1 MAHATPR
8 QRQGEIMNLSLS
20 NLFQKL
26 TSACQRRSPVRTAP
40 RAYLRVEPLD
50 ERLVPT
56 AHVMGDV
63 LGLGPYP
70 LGGSLTVWSETF
82 AKGSA
87 TFNASFVDDA
97 NLAFFKVTGQLT
109 PQGGGRNTMTFSGAI
124 PGETVNFKGL
134 VNGKTLH
141 ARGRLERIMSR
152 QILYTRVFGYFQP
165 EPQ

>member
-1 MAHATPR
+1 
-8 QRQGEIMNLSLS
+8 MNLSLS
-20 NLFQKL
+20 NLLRKV
-26 TSACQRRSPVRTAP
+26 TGAGKARSPRGTA
-40 RAYLRVEPLD
+40 RKAHLRVERLD

-70 LGGSLTVWSETF
+70 LGGALTVWSETI
-82 AKGSA
+82 AKRRA

-97 NLAFFKVTGQLT
+97 NLAFFQVTGELT
-109 PQGGGRNTMTFSGAI
+109 PQGGGRNTMTFHGAI
-124 PGETVNFKGL
+124 LGETVNFQGL

-141 ARGRLERIMSR
+141 ARGRLARIMSR
-152 QILYTRVFGYFQP
+152 QVLFTRVFGFFQP